1 MCKLT
6 SMTGHWKV
14 SGSDVCKSMP
24 GPDPIR
30 SLIFDNVISGSLR
43 WMWWREPLLRFQ
55 FAIRLGPV
63 KHHPSFSRQ
72 KCHSNTYYRIH
83 RRHSRRYPRFLRH
96 ASAGVTIMPN
106 SINFT
111 ETGQQVSVQ
120 LTAVSN
126 APLTSAPVP
135 LTITGVAGSITHS
148 ITLYILV
155 APER

>member
-1 MCKLT
+1 MLFPVLFVGCGGGSHYSDFSLQFGLGQLNTIQIPPGKNATVILT
-6 SMTGHWKV
+6 IGFIEGTPGDIHV
-14 SGSDVCKSMP
+14 SFGTP
-24 GPDPIR
+24 P
-30 SLIFDNVISGSLR
+30 
-43 WMWWREPLLRFQ
+43 
-55 FAIRLGPV
+55 
-63 KHHPSFSRQ
+63 
-72 KCHSNTYYRIH
+72 
-83 RRHSRRYPRFLRH
+83 
-96 ASAGVTIMPN
+96 AGVTIMPN

-155 APER
+155 APEQ